1 MTLYLTAAVIFIL
14 DRVTKYFI
22 INILHGGQSIK
33 VFEFFHITLIFNT
46 GTAFGLLK
54 GQNTFFITLS
64 VITTIAILFYSRTHK
79 LDDLLR
85 SLALGLILGGA
96 AGNLVDRIKF
106 GYVIDFLD
114 FRIWPVF
121 NVADSAIT
129 IGMILLC
136 INILLAHRYNVK
148 CQSTNDN

>member
-14 DRVTKYFI
+14 DRATKYFI

-64 VITTIAILFYSRTHK
+64 VIATIAILFYSRTHK

-121 NVADSAIT
+121 NAADSAISV
-129 IGMILLC
+129 GVALL
-136 INILLAHRYNVK
+136 IFSVLIQKRA
-148 CQSTNDN
+148 